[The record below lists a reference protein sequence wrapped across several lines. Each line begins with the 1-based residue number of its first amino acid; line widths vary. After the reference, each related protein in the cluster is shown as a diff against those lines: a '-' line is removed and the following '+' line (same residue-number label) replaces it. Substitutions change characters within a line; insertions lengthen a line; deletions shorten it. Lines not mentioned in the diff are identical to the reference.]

1 MLTPINSKVAQK
13 IRKLIPLASLSQS
26 RFNALSAKIQLLDLD
41 VGDFLFQKG
50 DVAPVLVYLLEGQVS
65 LQALGMQVEIVSA
78 DSQAAL
84 FALAHQFPR
93 KVDAVALTPV
103 QCINLPAEM
112 LAESAFE
119 HKVIEKMEKIE
130 EAGDDWMT
138 ALLKSPVFKR
148 LPPANLQKILTG
160 LEEVNVSKDTVIV
173 RQGEPGEFY
182 YLVKQGQCVVSRKPN
197 LHAREIILAQLRAG
211 DMFGEDALLAEQ
223 PVSASITALTPVTL
237 LRLSKTEFLNLIKE
251 PTLKYIQAAELD
263 AELQMGSLLVDVR
276 SEEAFAQKHIAGSQC
291 IPFFSLRMQ
300 LQLKVLDRNK
310 SIIVVCED
318 GKLSRAAAFLLLRYK
333 VAAKILNQG
342 LQGLEGLESNVWC
355 LTDTVN
361 KLLKP
366 EALTQTEVAPATNS
380 TDANVLLEQEL
391 NTLKQKYAEILQ
403 EKQVLEKN
411 YRILFKQTEKLKE
424 VLSKYTAN
432 PGMDS

>member
-26 RFNALSAKIQLLDLD
+26 RFNALIAKIQLLDLE

-50 DVAPVLVYLLEGQVS
+50 DVTPVLVYLLEGQVS
-65 LQALGMQVEIVSA
+65 LQALGMQVEIVA
-78 DSQAAL
+78 AESQAAL

-112 LAESAFE
+112 LTESAFE

-130 EAGDDWMT
+130 ETGDDWMT

-160 LEEVNVSKDTVIV
+160 LQEVNVSKDTVIV
-173 RQGEPGEFY
+173 SQGEAGEFY

-237 LRLSKTEFLNLIKE
+237 LRLSKAEFLSLIKE
-251 PTLKYIQAAELD
+251 PTLKYIQAADLD
-263 AELQMGSLLVDVR
+263 LELQMGSLIVDVR
-276 SEEAFAQKHIAGSQC
+276 SEEAFALGHIAGSQC

-333 VAAKILNQG
+333 VAAKILNHG
-342 LQGLEGLESNVWC
+342 LQGLDGVESKVWS
-355 LTDTVN
+355 LTDSANNVATQ
-361 KLLKP
+361 LAATQH
-366 EALTQTEVAPATNS
+366 EAHAAIKTADV
-380 TDANVLLEQEL
+380 NVLLENEL
-391 NTLKQKYAEILQ
+391 TALKQKYAEVLQ
-403 EKQVLEKN
+403 EKQLLEKN

-432 PGMDS
+432 QSIDS

>member
-26 RFNALSAKIQLLDLD
+26 RFNALIAKIQLLDLE
-41 VGDFLFQKG
+41 VGEFLFQKG
-50 DVAPVLVYLLEGQVS
+50 DVTPVLVYLLEGQVS
-65 LQALGMQVEIVSA
+65 LQALGMQVEIVA
-78 DSQAAL
+78 AESQAAL

-112 LAESAFE
+112 LTESAFE

-130 EAGDDWMT
+130 ETGDDWMT

-160 LEEVNVSKDTVIV
+160 LQEVNVGKDTVIV
-173 RQGEPGEFY
+173 SQGEAGEFY

-237 LRLSKTEFLNLIKE
+237 LRLSKTEFLSLIKE
-251 PTLKYIQAAELD
+251 PTLKYIQAADLD
-263 AELQMGSLLVDVR
+263 LELQMGSLIVDVR
-276 SEEAFAQKHIAGSQC
+276 SEEAFALGHIAGSQC

-333 VAAKILNQG
+333 VAAKILNHG
-342 LQGLEGLESNVWC
+342 LQGLDGIESKVWS
-355 LTDTVN
+355 LTDSVN
-361 KLLKP
+361 NVATQLAATQH
-366 EALTQTEVAPATNS
+366 EAHAATK
-380 TDANVLLEQEL
+380 TADVNVLLENEL
-391 NTLKQKYAEILQ
+391 TALKQKYAEVLQ
-403 EKQVLEKN
+403 EKQLLEKN

-432 PGMDS
+432 QSIDS